1 MTLRL
6 DHEAVTALA
15 TEVTDLQAAVTA
27 IATYARVEPLTP
39 RHFGPLGARAAAAFT
54 ALQDDLLTEIENA
67 APALENAV
75 SGLIKAAEQ
84 VIEVD
89 QDAAVRITR
98 AGER

>member
-15 TEVTDLQAAVTA
+15 TEVTDLRAAVTA
-27 IATYARVEPLTP
+27 IATYARADPLSP
-39 RHFGPLGARAAAAFT
+39 RHFGPLATRAAAAFT
-54 ALQDDLLTEIENA
+54 TLHDDLIAAIEA
-67 APALENAV
+67 TGPALADAV
-75 SGLIKAAEQ
+75 SGLVEAAEQ

-89 QDAAVRITR
+89 QDAAARITR